1 MQMEK
6 KKLNTLLIVLV
17 VVIIALISGLL
28 YTINKSSEKD
38 EQLAATEEVMKQE
51 KEQIQNEY
59 QGLTEDF
66 DGFTM
71 TIHNDSL
78 LRLFDEEKQK
88 VQNLLKELKTT
99 KSTNAIRIAEL
110 KKELAA
116 VRKVMIHYVNQIDSL
131 NSLNKTLTSENLEV
145 KRKFQTAS
153 ATAEQLA
160 KEKESLNETVTRAAV
175 LEVYNF
181 AVTPLNKR
189 NRQTDRAGQI
199 TNLQFNYTIGKN
211 ITAQPGNK
219 TVFLRLTRPDDE
231 VMTKSH
237 DTFFNYENKQIAY
250 SMSKEIEYTGEAY
263 NGTMYWNVEEIMQV
277 GTYRADFFVDGN
289 RIGSYNFK
297 IEKK

>member
-1 MQMEK
+1 MEK
-6 KKLNTLLIVLV
+6 KKLNALLIVLV

-88 VQNLLKELKTT
+88 VQNLLDELKTT
-99 KSTNAIRIAEL
+99 KSTNAKRIAEL

-116 VRKVMIHYVNQIDSL
+116 VRKVMIHYVNQVDSL

-160 KEKESLNETVTRAAV
+160 KDKESLNETVTRAAV

-250 SMSKEIEYTGEAY
+250 SMSKETEYTGEAY